1 VQPPELVQMYYAIG
15 ALKIVWE
22 SDCSPQSMPQNLRMV
37 TNLHL
42 APPLGVGASKGEI
55 YRIIGGNIADLCHI
69 DC

>member
-1 VQPPELVQMYYAIG
+1 
-15 ALKIVWE
+15 
-22 SDCSPQSMPQNLRMV
+22 MPQNLRMV

-42 APPLGVGASKGEI
+42 APPLGVGASKEEI